1 MDTKD
6 ILIHPKTK
14 KAAEQYLK
22 TPTQVLTLIGPEG
35 AGKRFFALKLA
46 AKLLDKAD
54 LSNESRLITITR
66 QDDKK
71 EIAIDAVRMLIKTL
85 RLKQPGQSIRVVFI
99 DEADRLSQE
108 AQNALLKTLEQ
119 PNSDTLFIL
128 SVSDASRLLPTVF
141 SRTQKL
147 IIHPV
152 DKEQAEAYFSKNAS
166 AEEVRRAWMLSEGY
180 VGQLS
185 VLLGDDELQPL
196 KNAVGLAKKF
206 LASSRYERL
215 LEVDSL
221 SKDREQ
227 TLGLLTGLAR
237 ILKSLHHSNIRN
249 GRQNVSFKILNARK
263 LVKESQTAINAN
275 ASAKAVLLKLIL
287 NLQV

>member
-1 MDTKD
+1 
-6 ILIHPKTK
+6 
-14 KAAEQYLK
+14 
-22 TPTQVLTLIGPEG
+22 
-35 AGKRFFALKLA
+35 
-46 AKLLDKAD
+46 
-54 LSNESRLITITR
+54 
-66 QDDKK
+66 
-71 EIAIDAVRMLIKTL
+71 
-85 RLKQPGQSIRVVFI
+85 
-99 DEADRLSQE
+99 
-108 AQNALLKTLEQ
+108 
-119 PNSDTLFIL
+119 
-128 SVSDASRLLPTVF
+128 
-141 SRTQKL
+141 
-147 IIHPV
+147 
-152 DKEQAEAYFSKNAS
+152 
-166 AEEVRRAWMLSEGY
+166 MLSEGY